1 MLRAV
6 NVVSVVSLKGGVGKT
21 SVVLGLAG
29 AAWQRGVRTLVLD
42 LDPQANATTVLD
54 PVGARFTMNDV
65 LADGRAGVLADAL
78 VRSGWG
84 GGVDVGPSERA
95 LAHRNVDQRDGA
107 LRLRVAM
114 SGLDGYDLVLVDTP
128 PSLGE
133 LTKNALSASHRALV
147 VTEPTLFALQGAE
160 QAVEAVEV
168 VRAAYNLRLT
178 VAGIV
183 VNRVRT
189 HQPEHAFRL
198 AELREAYGDL
208 VLDPPLP
215 DRSAVQQAA
224 GAYLPVQAW
233 RSPGARE
240 VSDVYD
246 DHLDRLLV
254 TRKETV

>member
-6 NVVSVVSLKGGVGKT
+6 KVVSVVSLKGGVGKT

-29 AAWQRGVRTLVLD
+29 AAWQRGVRALVLD

-54 PVGARFTMNDV
+54 PVDKRFTMNDV
-65 LADGRAGVLADAL
+65 LADGRAGVLGDA
-78 VRSGWG
+78 VVPSGWG
-84 GGVDVGPSERA
+84 GGLHVVASERA
-95 LAHRNVDQRDGA
+95 LAHRNVVDRDGA
-107 LRLRVAM
+107 LRLRVTM
-114 SGLDGYDLVLVDTP
+114 SGVDGYDLVLIDSP

-133 LTKNALSASHRALV
+133 LTKNALSASHCALV

-160 QAVEAVEV
+160 QAIEAVEV

-183 VNRVRT
+183 VNRVRAQ
-189 HQPEHAFRL
+189 QPEHAFRM
-198 AELREAYGDL
+198 AELAAAYGEL
-208 VLDPPLP
+208 LLEPALP
-215 DRSAVQQAA
+215 ERSAVQQAA

-246 DHLDRLLV
+246 AYLDRLLAS
-254 TRKETV
+254 RKETV